1 MENSATSSFNWQEAF
16 RETFSQFSQQVI
28 NYAPQILGCIAI
40 LVLGWVV
47 ARLLSL
53 STRKLVHGLDHL
65 FKRVSRAD
73 SLNRERIKQSYA
85 NIAGVAVFWVVFL
98 FFVAVAANILGW
110 AMFSG
115 WMDSIVNY
123 LPGLLTGLL
132 IIMAGFLMSN
142 LAHTAIQSA
151 TIGSGATQSAAMA
164 RSVQV
169 VILFSAIIIGVEQIG
184 LSVDFLSNFIVV
196 ISGTLLGGAALAFA
210 LGARNMVANIIGA
223 QYTRK
228 HCRVGEIM
236 KIGEYEGE
244 IIEVTQSCI
253 VLDTGKGRAVIP
265 ARLFQ
270 EQVSHFSTAIDE
282 VAGDEGGNEQ
292 P

>member
-1 MENSATSSFNWQEAF
+1 MADNAANSFNWQEAF
-16 RETFSQFSQQVI
+16 QETFDQFTQQVI

-40 LVLGWVV
+40 LVLGWIIAKV
-47 ARLLSL
+47 LSI

-65 FKRVSRAD
+65 FKRVAKAD
-73 SLNRERIKQSYA
+73 SLNRERMKQSYA
-85 NIAGVAVFWVVFL
+85 SIAGLAVFWVVFL
-98 FFVAVAANILGW
+98 FFIAVAANILGW

-115 WMDSIVNY
+115 WMDSVVNY

-132 IIMAGFLMSN
+132 IIMAGFLVSN
-142 LAHTAIQSA
+142 LAYTAIQSA
-151 TIGSGATQSAAMA
+151 TINSGATQSAAMA

-210 LGARNMVANIIGA
+210 LGAKTMVANIIGA

-236 KIGEYEGE
+236 RIGDVEGE
-244 IIEVTQSCI
+244 IIEVTQSSI
-253 VLDTGKGRAVIP
+253 VLDTGNGRAIVP
-265 ARLFQ
+265 ASLFQ
-270 EQVSHFSTAIDE
+270 QQVSQLSSVTNQDPA
-282 VAGDEGGNEQ
+282 VNEN

>member
-1 MENSATSSFNWQEAF
+1 MADSVTNSFNWQEAF

-28 NYAPQILGCIAI
+28 NYAPQILGCLAI
-40 LVLGWVV
+40 LVLGWLI
-47 ARLLSL
+47 AKALSL
-53 STRKLVHGLDHL
+53 STRKLVGGLDIL
-65 FKRVSRAD
+65 FTRVSRIGH
-73 SLNRERIKQSYA
+73 LHGERIKTSYA
-85 NIAGVAVFWVVFL
+85 NIAGVAVFWVVML

-115 WMDSIVNY
+115 WMDSVVNY

-132 IIMAGFLMSN
+132 IIMAGFLVAN
-142 LAHTAIQSA
+142 LAYTAILSA
-151 TIGSGATQSAAMA
+151 TIGSGVTQSAAMSRA
-164 RSVQV
+164 VQV

-236 KIGEYEGE
+236 KIGDVEGE
-244 IIEVTQSCI
+244 IIEVTQSSI
-253 VLDTGKGRAVIP
+253 VLDTGNGRAVIP
-265 ARLFQ
+265 AMMFQ
-270 EQVSHFSTAIDE
+270 EQISLLSSATAPE
-282 VAGDEGGNEQ
+282 NANNGEQ
-292 P
+292 

>member
-1 MENSATSSFNWQEAF
+1 MADSATNSFNWQQAF
-16 RETFSQFSQQVI
+16 HETFNQFSQQVI
-28 NYAPQILGCIAI
+28 NYAPQILGCVAI
-40 LVLGWVV
+40 LVLGWIV
-47 ARLLSL
+47 AKILSL
-53 STRKLVHGLDHL
+53 STRKLVSGLDHL
-65 FKRVSRAD
+65 FARVTRVG
-73 SLNRERIKQSYA
+73 SLHSDRIKKSYA
-85 NIAGVAVFWVVFL
+85 NIAGVAVFWVVML
-98 FFVAVAANILGW
+98 FFIAVAANILGW

-115 WMDSIVNY
+115 WMDSVVNY

-132 IIMAGFLMSN
+132 IIMAGFLVAN

-164 RSVQV
+164 RAVQV

-210 LGARNMVANIIGA
+210 LGARTLVANIIGA

-236 KIGEYEGE
+236 KIAGVEGE
-244 IIEVTQSCI
+244 IVEVTQSSI
-253 VLDTGKGRAVIP
+253 VLDTGDGRAVIP
-265 ARLFQ
+265 AGLFQ
-270 EQVSHFSTAIDE
+270 EHVSQFSSATEPEPSAS
-282 VAGDEGGNEQ
+282 GDR
-292 P
+292 